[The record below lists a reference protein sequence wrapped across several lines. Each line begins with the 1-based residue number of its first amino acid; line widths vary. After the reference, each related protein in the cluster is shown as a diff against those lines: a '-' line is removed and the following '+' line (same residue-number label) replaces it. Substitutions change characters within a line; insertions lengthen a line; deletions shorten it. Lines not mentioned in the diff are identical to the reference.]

1 MSGRIEETNRPTVVA
16 VANGIS
22 RTILISAREKRLLL
36 NELKRKRPGRG
47 AKLHHVLV
55 FSTLVFYLIREYVG
69 EFQQITI
76 DLEYKGHEA
85 SIKEHVLN
93 LCYRY
98 GLKARCEI
106 VFSPVGKKSPAH
118 EKAIMVY
125 RGKVKAD
132 QVITAREILRE
143 LG

>member
-1 MSGRIEETNRPTVVA
+1 MSGRIEETNRPTVIA
-16 VANGIS
+16 VANDIS
-22 RTILISAREKRLLL
+22 STILISAREKRLLL
-36 NELKRKRPGRG
+36 KELKKRRPGRS

-55 FSTLVFYLIREYVG
+55 FSTLVFYLIREHLG

-76 DLEYKGHEA
+76 DLEYQGHEA

-98 GLKARCEI
+98 GLKVKGEI
-106 VFSPVGKKSPAH
+106 VFLQVGKKSPAH
-118 EKAIMVY
+118 EKAIAVY
-125 RGKVKAD
+125 RGKARAD
-132 QVITAREILRE
+132 RIITAREILRE